1 MKLSPLAFRRVLFSY
16 IAVFVVVALVLALGV
31 IEPIKVEAAFGAT
44 REIAVKAFYVITG
57 LNVLSAV
64 ILFFIATRFK
74 GQDWGAIF
82 IIGGIIMILL
92 GIMLADA
99 ASAYQSHSPAM
110 QDASVLIYFCAA
122 VDFLT
127 GVLLFI
133 TAFVRPKNT

>member
-1 MKLSPLAFRRVLFSY
+1 MKLNPFAFRRVLYIY
-16 IAVFVVVALVLALGV
+16 IAIFIVVAVVLALGV
-31 IEPIKVEAAFGAT
+31 IEPIKVEAALGAT
-44 REIAVKAFYVITG
+44 REIAVKVFYVITG

-64 ILFFIATRFK
+64 ILFFIATRSK
-74 GQDWGAIF
+74 GQDWGAVL

-99 ASAYQSHSPAM
+99 ASAYQSHGPAM

-133 TAFVRPKNT
+133 TAVVQPKNT